1 MRSPCTRHAQVG
13 SRYVARLQLQG
24 VTSIGQFSAM
34 AATPDGRAALCRL
47 CKGDNPRNSLNDLK
61 LQAAPCAR
69 AMHDVMY
76 DVMHGVVHD
85 VQCTVCSARCAVHGV
100 QCTMTARPL

>member
-1 MRSPCTRHAQVG
+1 MPSPCTRHAQVG

-47 CKGDNPRNSLNDLK
+47 CKGDNPRNSLNDQK
-61 LQAAPCAR
+61 LQAAPCA
-69 AMHDVMY
+69 VPC
-76 DVMHGVVHD
+76 V
-85 VQCTVCSARCAVHGV
+85 
-100 QCTMTARPL
+100 L

>member
-1 MRSPCTRHAQVG
+1 MHTARTHRPHTVHTHTVRSPRARRAQVG

-34 AATPDGRAALCRL
+34 AATPDGRIALCRL

-61 LQAAPCAR
+61 LQAQRHALVP
-69 AMHDVMY
+69 
-76 DVMHGVVHD
+76 
-85 VQCTVCSARCAVHGV
+85 
-100 QCTMTARPL
+100 CTM

>member
-76 DVMHGVVHD
+76 DVMHDVMHGVVHRVVHD
-85 VQCTVCSARCAVHGV
+85 VQCTVW
-100 QCTMTARPL
+100 CTMTARPL